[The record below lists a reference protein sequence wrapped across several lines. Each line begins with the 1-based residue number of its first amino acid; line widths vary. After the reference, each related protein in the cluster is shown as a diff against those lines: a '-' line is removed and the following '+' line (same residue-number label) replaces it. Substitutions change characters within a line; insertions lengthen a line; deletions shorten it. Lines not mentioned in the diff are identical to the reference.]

1 MIEHIS
7 GHHSLALARQQ
18 SCSLSLKLR
27 GLLSF
32 LSSFSQL
39 ILFRY
44 PYPILGSLGASPTMS
59 ASAYNYDKL
68 LGKRVLVIGGTSGIG
83 FAVAKAVIAAS
94 AQVIISSS
102 SAERVVSTIKKLQE
116 AFPNSQHEPRG
127 FACNLGVDRVEQ
139 EIEKLFSQI
148 EQIGPID
155 HIVYTAADKLPIMP
169 LHSVTR
175 EQIIAGGQMRFVAP
189 MLLAKIAP
197 KYMTSGPEASITL
210 TSGTVWERPVSEWTI
225 VAGYM
230 GGVCSIARNLALE
243 LKPVRVNAISPGLVD
258 TELWDAVVS
267 ADKKQGLLDKEA
279 AKHPTGRVARPEEIA
294 EAYIYA
300 MKDHNVTGRIISTDS
315 GSLLV

>member
-1 MIEHIS
+1 MIGDIFGVIHWPGLRTNLFVS
-7 GHHSLALARQQ
+7 CGHLI
-18 SCSLSLKLR
+18 
-27 GLLSF
+27 
-32 LSSFSQL
+32 LSSFAQFFLLQYFYL
-39 ILFRY
+39 IFS
-44 PYPILGSLGASPTMS
+44 ILNNLCIMS
-59 ASAYNYDKL
+59 TPAYSYDKL
-68 LGKRVLVIGGTSGIG
+68 AGKRVLVIGGTSGIG
-83 FAVAKAVIAAS
+83 FAVAKAVIAGS
-94 AQVIISSS
+94 GQVIISSS
-102 SAERVVSTIKKLQE
+102 SVDRVTSTIKKLQE
-116 AFPNSQHEPRG
+116 AFPSSLYEPRG
-127 FACNLGVDRVEQ
+127 FACNLNLDTVEQ

-148 EQIGPID
+148 EQIGLID

-175 EQIIAGGQMRFVAP
+175 EKIIAGGQMRFVAP
-189 MLLAKIAP
+189 VLLAKIAP

-210 TSGTVWERPVSEWTI
+210 SSGTVWERPVPDWTI

-243 LKPVRVNAISPGLVD
+243 VKPVRVNAISPGLVD

-267 ADKKQGLLDKEA
+267 ADQKQGLLDHES
-279 AKHPTGRVARPEEIA
+279 AKYPTGRVAEPEDIA